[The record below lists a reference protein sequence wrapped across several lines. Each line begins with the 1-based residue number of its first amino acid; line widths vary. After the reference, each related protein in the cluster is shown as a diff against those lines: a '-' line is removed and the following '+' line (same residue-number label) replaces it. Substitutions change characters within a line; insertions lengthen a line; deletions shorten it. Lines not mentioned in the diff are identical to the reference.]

1 MEPVE
6 IVLKKRRGK
15 RENERGVNLTK
26 IYCKRIC
33 ENYNVSPCTT
43 GDSDL
48 LLINFLNDSFHIMVY
63 TCI

>member
-43 GDSDL
+43 GDSD
-48 LLINFLNDSFHIMVY
+48 
-63 TCI
+63 